1 MDRISHLYDDYAD
14 ILKEFGKNRIQERFS
29 DIYMAYQKFIQK
41 NNLENVVKINDFTL
55 MHAILDYFTDISR
68 LKRFHKIS
76 RTNTFKVVSYE
87 ISWLLRRKPLQIL
100 EDDDEELVYIN
111 EKFILSYIM
120 SYLTELVGE
129 DFYDKLSQENQD
141 AFDGYIDSLFYYIKY
156 RNCNSQALE
165 LALLNFG
172 AGVVAANHNLHIKD
186 DLSTKESNDNT
197 ASTTD

>member
-41 NNLENVVKINDFTL
+41 NNLENVVRINDFTL

-76 RTNTFKVVSYE
+76 HTNTFKIVSYE

-111 EKFILSYIM
+111 EKFVLSYIM

-129 DFYDKLSQENQD
+129 DFYDKLSQENQE
-141 AFDGYIDSLFYYIKY
+141 AFDGYIDSLFYYLKY

-172 AGVVAANHNLHIKD
+172 AGIVAANHNLHIKN
-186 DLSTKESNDNT
+186 DLFTNESNDNT
-197 ASTTD
+197 ASTAN